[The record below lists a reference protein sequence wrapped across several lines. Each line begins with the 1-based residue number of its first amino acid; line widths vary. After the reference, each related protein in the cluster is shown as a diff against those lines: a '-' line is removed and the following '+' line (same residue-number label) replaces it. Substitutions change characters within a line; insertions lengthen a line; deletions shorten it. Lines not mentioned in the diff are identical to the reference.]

1 MTDELNV
8 KQHVR
13 QFYDEVGWK
22 EVSEGIYQNARYE
35 DLRPVSR
42 KYIHDCH
49 MRVKR
54 FLKPEGKYLL
64 DAGSGPIQYPEYL
77 EYSKGYEKR
86 LCLDISITALQEA
99 RKRIGGHGWFVVADI
114 AQLPFKREVFDGAVS
129 LHTIHHL
136 PMEDH
141 ITAYREV
148 TRVLVPGASAALV
161 NGWDLPAVTWLLN
174 IPVNF
179 YRVLR
184 GRGWGRKSE
193 AEEKRQARVG
203 TFVRKYNARWLKR
216 ELNKFVDV
224 EIRVWRAVTVRD
236 LRFYVRE
243 KFAGRRLLKMLYW
256 LEERFP
262 RFFGR
267 HGAYPLIVIR
277 KRTEG

>member
-1 MTDELNV
+1 MTENVNV
-8 KQHVR
+8 KRHVR

-22 EVSEGIYQNARYE
+22 EVSEGVYQNARYE

-42 KYIHDCH
+42 EYIRKCH
-49 MRVKR
+49 LRVKR
-54 FLKPEGKYLL
+54 YLRPEGQYLL

-86 LCLDISITALQEA
+86 VCLDISITALQEA
-99 RKRIGGHGWFVVADI
+99 RKRIGEHGWFVVADI
-114 AQLPFKREVFDGAVS
+114 AQMPFKPGVFDGAVS

-136 PMEDH
+136 PIEDH

-148 TRVLVPGASAALV
+148 TRVLKPGATGALV

-174 IPVNF
+174 IPVNI

-184 GRGWGRKSE
+184 GRGWGRKSGAKQKRE
-193 AEEKRQARVG
+193 AGVG

-216 ELNKFVDV
+216 QLNQFVDV
-224 EIRVWRAVTVRD
+224 DIRVWRAVTVRD
-236 LRFYVRE
+236 LRFYIRE
-243 KFAGRRLLKMLYW
+243 KFAGRSLLKALYW
-256 LEERFP
+256 KEERFP
-262 RFFGR
+262 RFFGK

-277 KRTEG
+277 KREQE